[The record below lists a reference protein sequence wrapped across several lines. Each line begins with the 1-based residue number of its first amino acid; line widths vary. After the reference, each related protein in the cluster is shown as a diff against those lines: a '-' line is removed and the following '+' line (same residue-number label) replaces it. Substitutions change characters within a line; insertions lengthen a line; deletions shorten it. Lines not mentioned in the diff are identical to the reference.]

1 MQVVVAA
8 ALAVHL
14 VHEEAG
20 DGLQQQAE
28 DGHAG
33 AEAEDVAAAQRGRA
47 ERVEHAHVDDVR
59 QDGQAQPHQQLQGQ
73 EQETA
78 QGRHNKSP
86 AWQRV
91 TR

>member
-1 MQVVVAA
+1 MEVVVSS

-33 AEAEDVAAAQRGRA
+33 AEAEDVAAVHQGLDQRVVHA
-47 ERVEHAHVDDVR
+47 EVDDVR
-59 QDGQAQPHQQLQGQ
+59 QDGQAQPHQQLQ
-73 EQETA
+73 EQGT
-78 QGRHNKSP
+78 GNTGSGVVK
-86 AWQRV
+86 
-91 TR
+91 